1 MRGRSLRMVAALR
14 TDSRGAAAA
23 LDVRKGNGTAMLE
36 ELIGTVED
44 LQRRINQ
51 IMVRL

>member
-1 MRGRSLRMVAALR
+1 VSDRRLRMVAARR
-14 TDSRGAAAA
+14 TDSRGAVVA
-23 LDVRKGNGTAMLE
+23 LDVRKGSGTTMLE
-36 ELIGTVED
+36 ELIGTVDD